1 MLLLLIGSVIT
12 YLKKC
17 SNKKKD
23 SSTNFIMTEKI
34 QEVQQEGK
42 QAYQNICTVINTV
55 AYDISILK
63 QNSIDV
69 MVRK

>member
-1 MLLLLIGSVIT
+1 
-12 YLKKC
+12 
-17 SNKKKD
+17 
-23 SSTNFIMTEKI
+23 MTEKI